1 MKVLVTYRSVTG
13 NTKKIAEAIFEE
25 IQTEKEIVNFRDV
38 DSLDAYDFVFVGYP
52 VEGWGP
58 GGASKKWLKEH
69 VKGKK
74 ISVFCTHGAP
84 EMAPT
89 LPPWLDAIKAAAT
102 DAGAEIIR
110 FFNCQGEM
118 SQRVVD
124 MLLKDPDPNVQ
135 AMGKFGREATMG
147 QPDESRIE
155 KAREFARETM
165 KIL

>member
-13 NTKKIAEAIFEE
+13 NTKKIAEAIFDE
-25 IQTEKEIVNFRDV
+25 IETEKEIKNFRDV
-38 DSLDAYDFVFVGYP
+38 ETLDGYDYVFVGYP

-58 GGASKKWLKEH
+58 GGASKKWLKEY

-74 ISVFCTHGAP
+74 VCLFCTHGSP
-84 EMAPT
+84 ENVPT
-89 LPPWLDAIKAAAT
+89 LTPWLDAMKAAAT
-102 DAGAEIIR
+102 DAGAEIVN

-124 MLLKDPDPNVQ
+124 MLLKSDNPNER
-135 AMGKFGREATMG
+135 AFGEFGREATLG

-155 KAREFARETM
+155 KAREYARETM
-165 KIL
+165 KNL